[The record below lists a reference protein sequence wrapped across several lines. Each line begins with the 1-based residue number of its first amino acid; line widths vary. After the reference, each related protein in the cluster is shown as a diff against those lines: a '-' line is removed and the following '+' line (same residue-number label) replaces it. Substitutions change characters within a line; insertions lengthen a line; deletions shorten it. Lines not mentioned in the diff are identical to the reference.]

1 MINKILV
8 ISICTLLTLIIV
20 LVLGRGG
27 MEPEMAIIP
36 VLNTP
41 ALLLRA
47 LIPFW
52 AIPLVLMIIYAV
64 IIKNIKKDTARNT
77 NRSVKL

>member
-8 ISICTLLTLIIV
+8 GSICTLLTLIII

-27 MEPEMAIIP
+27 MEQEMAIIP

-41 ALLLRA
+41 ALLLWA

-52 AIPLVLMIIYAV
+52 TIPLGLMIIYAL
-64 IIKNIKKDTARNT
+64 IIKIIKKDTGRN
-77 NRSVKL
+77 